1 MKEKLIFTNLV
12 GETLDGLVAELG
24 NPRVAIV
31 ADTNTAKLVLPLL
44 AGDSKVAAGASVITV
59 KSGDANKN
67 LDNLSDLWK
76 KLVEMEATRNTLLIN
91 LGGGVV
97 SDMGG
102 FAAATFKRGMPCINI
117 PTTLLAA
124 VDASVGG
131 KTGINFSGLKNL
143 IGSFSEPVASI
154 ISTIYFNTL
163 PGQEI
168 LSGYAE
174 MLKHGLLENAET
186 LGKLMSTSPVNPS
199 LDTAGLLT
207 LVEKSV
213 LVKSRI
219 VENDITETGIRKALN
234 LGHTVGHAFEAYSY
248 SRLSPIPHGYAVAWG
263 LVVELVLSHMILG
276 FPSAELHRFAAYV
289 LENYGANDI
298 SCDDYPALIAD
309 MRQDKK
315 NSEPD
320 MINFTLLK
328 KVGEPQINVNATPEQ
343 IGAALDIYR
352 DLMHIA

>member
-12 GETLDGLVAELG
+12 GEVVDGLVAELG
-24 NPRVAIV
+24 NPQVAIV
-31 ADTNTAKLVLPLL
+31 ADTNTAQLVLPLL
-44 AGDSKVAAGASVITV
+44 VNESKVAAGAKVITV
-59 KSGDANKN
+59 KSGDVNKN
-67 LDNLSDLWK
+67 IDTLSDLWK
-76 KLVEMEATRNTLLIN
+76 KLMDMEATRNTLIIN

-102 FAAATFKRGMPCINI
+102 FAAATFKRGMRCINI

-131 KTGINFSGLKNL
+131 KTGINFNGLKNQ
-143 IGSFSEPVASI
+143 IGAFSEPVAAV

-163 PGQEI
+163 PQQEI

-174 MLKHGLLENAET
+174 MLKHGLLENPDT
-186 LGKLMSTSPVNPS
+186 LGKLLASSPVYPMF
-199 LDTAGLLT
+199 DATRLLP
-207 LVEKSV
+207 LIEESV

-219 VENDITETGIRKALN
+219 VEKDITESGIRKALN
-234 LGHTVGHAFEAYSY
+234 LGHTIGHAFEAYSY
-248 SRLSPIPHGYAVAWG
+248 RRKSPIPHGYAVAWG
-263 LVVELVLSHMILG
+263 LVVELVLSQMILG

-289 LENYGANDI
+289 LENYGAHEVT
-298 SCDDYPALIAD
+298 CDDYPALIAD

-315 NSEPD
+315 NISPD
-320 MINFTLLK
+320 KINFTLLENIG
-328 KVGEPQINVNATPEQ
+328 VPHINVNATPEQ

>member
-1 MKEKLIFTNLV
+1 MKQKLIFTNLV
-12 GETLDGLVAELG
+12 GEALDGLVAEAG
-24 NPRVAIV
+24 NPQTVIV
-31 ADTNTAKLVLPLL
+31 ADTNTAQFVLPLL
-44 AGDSKVAAGASVITV
+44 VNESKVAAAAQVITV

-67 LDNLSDLWK
+67 LEELTGLWK
-76 KLVEMEATRNTLLIN
+76 KLSDMESTRSTLVVN

-102 FAAATFKRGMPCINI
+102 FAAATFKRGMKCINI

-131 KTGINFSGLKNL
+131 KTGINFNGLKNQ
-143 IGSFSEPVASI
+143 IGTFTEPEAAI

-163 PGQEI
+163 PEQQI

-174 MLKHGLLENAET
+174 MLKHGLLENPEV
-186 LGKLMSTSPVNPS
+186 LGKLLALSPVYPM
-199 LDTAGLLT
+199 LDATRLLP
-207 LVEKSV
+207 LIEESV

-219 VENDITETGIRKALN
+219 VEKDITEAGIRKALN

-248 SRLSPIPHGYAVAWG
+248 KQQSPIPHGYAVAWG
-263 LVVELVLSHMILG
+263 LVVELVLSHMLLD
-276 FPSAELHRFAAYV
+276 FPSDELHRFAAHV
-289 LENYGANDI
+289 LENYGAHQI
-298 SCDDYPALIAD
+298 TCDDYPALIAD

-315 NSEPD
+315 NASPD
-320 MINFTLLK
+320 EINFTLLAA
-328 KVGEPQINVNATPEQ
+328 VGEPRINVTATPEQ